1 MTHPPTPAVPPL
13 TAAMAPHVA
22 NVTSTTRRLMVD
34 VLLALT
40 PVVGSALWFFRADA
54 LRVMAISA
62 IVSALTEAGICR
74 LRQRRL
80 SINDGSV
87 LITALLLALSLPPQ
101 LPSLAVGLGAF
112 VAVALGKMAF
122 GGLGQNLFNPAMVG
136 RAFLMACFPA
146 AMTHWIE
153 PMSLRSKDIAVD
165 AISAATPL
173 ASAKFSHEFIAL
185 QPLVTGDVPGSLG
198 ETSALAIFVGGLWL
212 LLRRAGDWRLTVGML
227 LAVTLGAFVEQQARG
242 TAASLGVMKHL
253 CAGGVM
259 LGAFFI
265 VTDPVTTPLSKIG
278 RWCFGLFVGSLTV
291 ILRTFSGY
299 PEGVMFAVLLG
310 NAITPLINRGTM
322 PTPVGGKGPS
332 HATVA

>member
-1 MTHPPTPAVPPL
+1 
-13 TAAMAPHVA
+13 MAPHLA
-22 NVTSTTRRLMVD
+22 DAASTTRRMMCD
-34 VLLALT
+34 VLFTLA
-40 PVVGSALWFFRADA
+40 PVVAAALWFFRGEA
-54 LRVMAISA
+54 LRVIV
-62 IVSALTEAGICR
+62 ICVVVSALTEVAICR

-80 SINDGSV
+80 TINDGSV

-101 LPSLAVGLGAF
+101 LPSVAVGLGAF
-112 VAVALGKMAF
+112 IAVALGKMAF

-146 AMTHWIE
+146 AMTQWIA
-153 PMSLRSKDIAVD
+153 PHGRMANGIAVD

-173 ASAKFSHEFIAL
+173 ASAKFSQEFIEL
-185 QPLVTGDVPGSLG
+185 RPLVIGDVPGSLG
-198 ETSALAIFVGGLWL
+198 ETSAIAIIVGGVWL

-227 LAVTLGAFVEQQARG
+227 LAVTLGALVEQLVRG
-242 TAASLGVMKHL
+242 SAASLGVWRHL

-265 VTDPVTTPLSKIG
+265 VTDPVTTPLSKPG
-278 RWCFGLFVGSLTV
+278 RWCFGLFVGALTMV
-291 ILRTFSGY
+291 LRMFSGY

-332 HATVA
+332 HATMA